1 MATQT
6 RVMKIMRSI
15 NVLNA
20 LLLAVIIALAA
31 YILPPLLNVNVS
43 YPLPAPKKVV
53 QEKGEEPAAAQPPSA
68 MEFAIIAEQ
77 NAFNPTRKNPAEQK
91 EEKPLPKPEFV
102 LYGTLVAGDTGV
114 AFIEDLKEPHTTVS
128 RGKRQRTL
136 RVGGVL
142 SGFTLREVDAEKV
155 VMVRGEEKIE
165 VRVLDSHK
173 KTRETSPA
181 PAPVGVQAS
190 TPAAQTPASP
200 AQIPPK
206 RTRPPLR
213 IPDQKLRPPS

>member
-1 MATQT
+1 
-6 RVMKIMRSI
+6 MKIMRSI

-20 LLLAVIIALAA
+20 LLLGVIIALAA

-43 YPLPAPKKVV
+43 YPLPAPKKTV
-53 QEKGEEPAAAQPPSA
+53 QAKEEEPPAAQPPSA
-68 MEFAIIAEQ
+68 MEFAVVAEQ
-77 NAFNPTRKNPAEQK
+77 NAFSPTRKNPAEQK

-102 LYGTLVAGDTGV
+102 LYGTLVTGDTGV
-114 AFIEDLKEPHTTVS
+114 AFIEDLKEPHTNVS
-128 RGKRQRTL
+128 GRKQRTL
-136 RVGGVL
+136 RIGGVL

-181 PAPVGVQAS
+181 PAPAPAGVQAS
-190 TPAAQTPASP
+190 TPTAQTPASG

-206 RTRPPLR
+206 QRTRPPLR
-213 IPDQKLRPPS
+213 VPDKKLRPPS